1 MTFVRGLFERVR
13 HLIHEAA
20 KFGVVGA
27 AGFVVTEAGFNLLHF
42 TVGLGLFTSNVLATG
57 TAAVVTFVGNKY
69 WTFRHRSGYGTARE
83 TVIFFLLNG
92 VGALIQYACVWIA
105 KNGFDVTG
113 KYPLNLA
120 FLFGIGLGTL
130 FRFWSYRKWVWASRP
145 ARSPPRRARARPP
158 RSESLSLTGPRPQD
172 RHAHR
177 HRGRHRAL
185 SPARAGPGSPFRVRY
200 NRRIHRASDP
210 Y

>member
-1 MTFVRGLFERVR
+1 MIVQPQL
-13 HLIHEAA
+13 
-20 KFGVVGA
+20 
-27 AGFVVTEAGFNLLHF
+27 GFTWVISRSAWPRFA
-42 TVGLGLFTSNVLATG
+42 TSNSNGTTVPSSTTPLSLLVSRSSIFGCG

-130 FRFWSYRKWVWASRP
+130 FRFWSYRKWVWGISAREVAAEASP
-145 ARSPPRRARARPP
+145 RSP
-158 RSESLSLTGPRPQD
+158 
-172 RHAHR
+172 
-177 HRGRHRAL
+177 
-185 SPARAGPGSPFRVRY
+185 
-200 NRRIHRASDP
+200 ASV
-210 Y
+210 